1 MRIVHA
7 LVLATFGLG
16 IAAEPASAIQ
26 LSAND
31 RARVERARPRDRAEV
46 ARCLRARKRGGNK
59 GLAGGATA
67 GGVLGAVG
75 GGNLG
80 SALLGAGAGAGAGY
94 LLGKGAGTDRVCDG
108 VLRRNR

>member
-7 LVLATFGLG
+7 AILASFGLG
-16 IAAEPASAIQ
+16 LALEPAMAIT

-46 ARCLRARKRGGNK
+46 AKCLRARKRGGNK
-59 GLAGGATA
+59 GLAGGAA
-67 GGVLGAVG
+67 GGAVLGGVG

-80 SALLGAGAGAGAGY
+80 STLLGAGAGAGAGY
-94 LLGKGAGTDRVCDG
+94 LLGKGAGTDRVCDN